1 MNTSPFVFVDMKFS
15 IVSNQ
20 INNNFVLFLL
30 HAVNLGDRNTWKTY
44 KTKNKKKHGG
54 IELKNIDFNTACKTQ
69 SFSFFPPSKQ
79 HRENE
84 KNILQEAHAH
94 VSPKMF
100 PLTGG

>member
-44 KTKNKKKHGG
+44 KTKNKKNMV
-54 IELKNIDFNTACKTQ
+54 ESN
-69 SFSFFPPSKQ
+69 
-79 HRENE
+79 
-84 KNILQEAHAH
+84 
-94 VSPKMF
+94 
-100 PLTGG
+100 